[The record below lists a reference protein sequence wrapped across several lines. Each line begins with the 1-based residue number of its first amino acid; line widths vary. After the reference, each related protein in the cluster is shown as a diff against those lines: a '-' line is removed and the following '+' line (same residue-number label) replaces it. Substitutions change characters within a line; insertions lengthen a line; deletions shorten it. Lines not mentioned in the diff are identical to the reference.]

1 MRVDPCSAPYTNVKT
16 PHLHPLPF
24 RKGRGEK
31 LRTPANVAVV
41 RNHLA
46 LSNVVLF
53 ARRDFSKQDRK

>member
-1 MRVDPCSAPYTNVKT
+1 MRVDSCSVPYPNVKT

-31 LRTPANVAVV
+31 LQMPENVAVV
-41 RNHLA
+41 RHHPE

-53 ARRDFSKQDRK
+53 ARRDFSKPDRR

>member
-1 MRVDPCSAPYTNVKT
+1 MQLPYPNVRT

-31 LRTPANVAVV
+31 LRTPDNAKVV
-41 RNHLA
+41 RHHLA

-53 ARRDFSKQDRK
+53 ARRDLSKPDQRWRAT